1 MKTITVGKSRYQR
14 EAKLGMWYVKFGG
27 PGCFGLGS
35 VSCGVKR
42 REENKKVRWKPE
54 HKLG

>member
-1 MKTITVGKSRYQR
+1 MKTITAGKSRYQR

-42 REENKKVRWKPE
+42 REENKK
-54 HKLG
+54 LGTDQV